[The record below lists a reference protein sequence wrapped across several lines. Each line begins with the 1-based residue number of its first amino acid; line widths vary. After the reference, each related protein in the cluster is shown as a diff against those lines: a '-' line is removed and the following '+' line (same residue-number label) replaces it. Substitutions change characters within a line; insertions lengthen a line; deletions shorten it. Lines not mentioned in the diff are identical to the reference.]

1 MLIRL
6 EQVPRLLALVLFAK
20 GGRVPDMSLTE
31 K

>member
-6 EQVPRLLALVLFAK
+6 EQVLKLLALVICVK